1 MKRVILYGR
10 TSTKDQSTELQFREM
25 FEYTKNRGWI
35 LIKQIEDTSTGTNLK
50 RPGFQEVMRYCRERK
65 TDVILVWK
73 LDRAFRSLRDCINT
87 LQEFSE
93 LNVEFISV
101 KDNLDLTTS
110 AGKLMMHVIAAFAS
124 FEADIIK
131 ERVRAGIDNARA
143 KGKKLGRPRTIDLE
157 EVIRLRK
164 TGMSLSQIAKK
175 IGTTKSAVSKILSKN
190 SQKIAI
196 NINSNGYKD
205 SSSKVE

>member
-25 FEYTKNRGWI
+25 SAFSLNRGWN
-35 LIKQIEDTSTGTNLK
+35 LVQQIEDTSSGTNLK
-50 RPGFQEVMRYCRERK
+50 RPGFQKVLKFCRERQA
-65 TDVILVWK
+65 DVVLVWK

-93 LNVEFISV
+93 LNVEFISI

-110 AGKLMMHVIAAFAS
+110 AGKLMMHVIAAFAA

-131 ERVRAGIDNARA
+131 ERVRAGLENAKA
-143 KGKKLGRPRTIDLE
+143 KGKRLGRPPKLNYDKIIE
-157 EVIRLRK
+157 LRNL
-164 TGMSLSQIAKK
+164 GMSLRQIALRM
-175 IGTTKSAVSKILSKN
+175 GTTKGAVSKSLSKTK
-190 SQKIAI
+190 SKSDIQ
-196 NINSNGYKD
+196 YHTQ
-205 SSSKVE
+205 SS